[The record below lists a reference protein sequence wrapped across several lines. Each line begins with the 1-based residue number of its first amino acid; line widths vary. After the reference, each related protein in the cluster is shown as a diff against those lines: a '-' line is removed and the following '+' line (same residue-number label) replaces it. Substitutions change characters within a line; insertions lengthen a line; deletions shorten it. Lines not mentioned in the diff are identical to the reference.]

1 MQKSI
6 SNSSFGSAWKEKLE
20 PATINELLL
29 RGCTIRNSQWII
41 GLVVFTGSDTKIML
55 NGGETP
61 VSRQYEHEWCEASKE
76 RRIAHPVLRG
86 LRSLS
91 RNGARLR
98 SRPTSTSS

>member
-1 MQKSI
+1 MAAGASSASGFPITKST

-61 VSRQYEHEWCEASKE
+61 VSQLAKRKRD
-76 RRIAHPVLRG
+76 RRRG
-86 LRSLS
+86 WEC
-91 RNGARLR
+91 
-98 SRPTSTSS
+98 